1 MGCRSKPVRCCA
13 RCEDALHLAMLHSIL
28 RCSVCRLVWS
38 LCLLR
43 ATKCVR
49 PQVNECIADA
59 IFSLAVYDVVV
70 TAWLVRSKPAVVF
83 LLVSATCADMIRH
96 RVLLLSY
103 SHRTTGQS
111 ATLSLLYCRCSHL

>member
-83 LLVSATCADMIRH
+83 LLVSATCADMIRCYVCADCILLCMVH
-96 RVLLLSY
+96 CVLLCV
-103 SHRTTGQS
+103 RFCAVQ
-111 ATLSLLYCRCSHL
+111 